1 MKKKVNKEKNKEKKV
16 HVHVLV
22 LLICQT
28 VNNHKCPALATRS
41 LLSFFILNSTL
52 LWGVEVWNNPSFL
65 SHPKF
70 HTSQKCRS
78 VETSDKVRIMSH
90 VFPGHETSVILYLV
104 PHFLEVWK
112 CGKVWQGKAGD
123 NVKLF
128 PLSWYLCHSLLSSRD
143 YKGDREGI
151 PHIHPIP

>member
-1 MKKKVNKEKNKEKKV
+1 MKKKVNKGKNKEKKV

-41 LLSFFILNSTL
+41 LLSFFILSSTL

-90 VFPGHETSVILYLV
+90 VSPGHETSVILYLV
-104 PHFLEVWK
+104 PHFSEVWK
-112 CGKVWQGKAGD
+112 CGNVRQSKD
-123 NVKLF
+123 NVTRF
-128 PLSWYLCHSLLSSRD
+128 PWSRNLCHSLLSSTLLRGVEVW
-143 YKGDREGI
+143 KSLTR
-151 PHIHPIP
+151 